1 MIKKGISGI
10 ILCFFCCVQ
19 CFPVFAQE
27 IEQEIV
33 INEDWENSINQ
44 NTQESS
50 ESSLE
55 STSSPDVEEEEISNE
70 IPDDWPESENPDS
83 WEENLGESWNEDDE
97 NPNENLGENSGQ
109 NNQEHPEIVFPE
121 IFIDFQNPSYIL
133 EKDIQKQE
141 YICDPEREECKVN
154 IKILDENQW
163 EISSDF
169 WCEIIFSNS
178 EEYADCNPTS
188 VVLEESEN
196 IINIKIFEENNID
209 NFIEKEIIILKN
221 NISEEN
227 SWDENPENWGESS
240 GEPGNEDEEIID
252 ENESTNSWED
262 NSQNPDN
269 WTGSIE
275 NPDEN
280 NEEIPEIIFPEIFID
295 FQNPSY
301 ILEKDIQ
308 KQEYS
313 CDPEKQECKVNI
325 KILDETQS
333 EISSDFWC
341 EIIFSNWEEFTDCNP
356 TSIVFTE
363 PENTINIKVFEEN
376 NLENIIEKEIII
388 LKNNLTES
396 ESPSEWEDDSQ
407 NPDNGTGNWENW
419 EDSSWGSWNIDEVD
433 WDEGNEEIPEELEV
447 PEIFF
452 EIQSWAEISGDS
464 LVCDKN
470 NCSLN
475 LNIEK
480 SFQWDFIENNYICE
494 WDFWGWN
501 FSTPETDKKCNPGYV
516 KYNVWEY
523 QLSVKIID
531 KENPNNFSQK
541 ILYVK
546 NSKKSSNKWQS
557 NWWSKGNTN
566 SETENTIVDISENK
580 EIFVQSWLE
589 NNRCN
594 EEKCSVNL
602 QYKNASYEECLWDFW
617 EIETR
622 DKYTKTCNPRNIYLP
637 VGWHKITLS
646 VKNNKTNT
654 SHNKILFIHNMY
666 EEKTVEK
673 NYNFEIILQWKK
685 SDFRKKI
692 WDDIICLWVEKCNIN
707 LSVKQYKNLEYN
719 WEFPNNFRVDKNNP
733 KSVWFEIWDH
743 NIVLKIYD
751 GQKLLFSKNIWVQ
764 VIAPENTQEI
774 MYLAKQVESFEKS
787 QNNYLWFFSE
797 LEIQPKNLVNLKDE
811 TTNYFTEIINSTQ
824 KNFSHKIDSID
835 YFEIKDKSSR
845 IKLTRNIS
853 QQKKALKISGTTFPN
868 STVYIDDGEKI
879 FTIQSDEIG
888 KYQHKKQ
895 SDINSGFFL
904 VDYYVIDEF
913 WNYFQANNYKTVS
926 ISDEYIWE
934 LTQNIQKK
942 STKSSQKKKISWT
955 QEDKMKNVD
964 AEKEINYASIWWIS
978 TNKMTFWQKILW
990 TWICLIWFLWLFFV
1004 GRKYKIM

>member
-33 INEDWENSINQ
+33 INEDWENSIIE
-44 NTQESS
+44 NTQEGSEDS
-50 ESSLE
+50 AESS
-55 STSSPDVEEEEISNE
+55 SSADWEDNSSDMEDWTQEEENPLETENNSNQSE
-70 IPDDWPESENPDS
+70 NPSDWEENPENPDS
-83 WEENLGESWNEDDE
+83 WDE
-97 NPNENLGENSGQ
+97 NPQNSEDNSGENLEEDSDNVPQSEN
-109 NNQEHPEIVFPE
+109 PEIIFPE

-141 YICDPEREECKVN
+141 YSCDPEREECKVN

-178 EEYADCNPTS
+178 EEFADCNPTTI
-188 VVLEESEN
+188 VLEDSEN

-221 NISEEN
+221 DISEEN
-227 SWDENPENWGESS
+227 PWDENPEI
-240 GEPGNEDEEIID
+240 PDE
-252 ENESTNSWED
+252 NSWED
-262 NSQNPDN
+262 
-269 WTGSIE
+269 
-275 NPDEN
+275 
-280 NEEIPEIIFPEIFID
+280 
-295 FQNPSY
+295 
-301 ILEKDIQ
+301 
-308 KQEYS
+308 
-313 CDPEKQECKVNI
+313 
-325 KILDETQS
+325 
-333 EISSDFWC
+333 
-341 EIIFSNWEEFTDCNP
+341 
-356 TSIVFTE
+356 
-363 PENTINIKVFEEN
+363 
-376 NLENIIEKEIII
+376 
-388 LKNNLTES
+388 
-396 ESPSEWEDDSQ
+396 
-407 NPDNGTGNWENW
+407 
-419 EDSSWGSWNIDEVD
+419 WNIDEVD
-433 WDEGNEEIPEELEV
+433 WIENNEEIPEELEV

-501 FSTPETDKKCNPGYV
+501 FSTPETDKKCNPWYV

-602 QYKNASYEECLWDFW
+602 QYKNASYEECIWNFWDL
-617 EIETR
+617 ETR
-622 DKYTKTCNPRNIYLP
+622 EKYTQTCNPRNIYVP
-637 VGWHKITLS
+637 SGWHKIKLL

-654 SHNKILFIHNMY
+654 SHNKILFIHNIY

-673 NYNFEIILQWKK
+673 TYNFEIILQWKQT
-685 SDFRKKI
+685 DFRKKI
-692 WDDIICLWVEKCNIN
+692 GDDIICLWVEKCNVN
-707 LSVKQYKNLEYN
+707 LSIKNYKNLEYS
-719 WEFPNNFRVDKNNP
+719 WEFPNNFIVQKNNP
-733 KSVWFEIWDH
+733 KSVWFEVWEH
-743 NIVLKIYD
+743 NILLNIYED
-751 GQKLLFSKNIWVQ
+751 KKLLASKEIWVQ
-764 VIAPENTQEI
+764 VVAAENREEI
-774 MYLAKQVESFEKS
+774 IHLVQKVESFEHAQK
-787 QNNYLWFFSE
+787 NYLWFFSE
-797 LEIQPKNLVNLKDE
+797 FNVQPKNLDNIQDKAR
-811 TTNYFTEIINSTQ
+811 NYFTQELESNK
-824 KNFSHKIDSID
+824 KNISNRFNKISYFDSKAD
-835 YFEIKDKSSR
+835 NKR
-845 IKLTRNIS
+845 LKLTRNIS

-868 STVYIDDGEKI
+868 STVYVDDGEKI
-879 FTIQSDEIG
+879 ITISSDKVG
-888 KYQHKKQ
+888 KYQLKKQ
-895 SDINSGFFL
+895 SNVKSGNFL

-913 WNYFQANNYKTVS
+913 WNYFQANNFKELA
-926 ISDEYIWE
+926 ISNEYIWE
-934 LTQNIQKK
+934 LTHNIEKK
-942 STKSSQKKKISWT
+942 SSKQSEKSITNTKNIIDEHRINVNSENMIEFSWLW
-955 QEDKMKNVD
+955 
-964 AEKEINYASIWWIS
+964 INQGIEPMNIL
-978 TNKMTFWQKILW
+978 QKILW
-990 TWICLIWFLWLFFV
+990 AIISFLWLLWLIIV
-1004 GRKYKIM
+1004 GKKYKIM